1 MQCPACNHIPQPGE
15 SQDPARCPACGVYYH
30 KVLAKKLKDL
40 ETAKPAPESF
50 DKRKIEPDKKSL
62 SILGKVVIAAF
73 VAVFLVGG
81 TAVGWLKY
89 SEHQNLLAA
98 KPAIKITS
106 AYLSQMATYHA
117 SDSNITFGEYFDKA
131 KIAIDEIDKKLIELN
146 SLDLRYAKDD
156 LSLAAEYMRQARELI
171 RDMSALMRASM
182 NASSA
187 SEQADRLRDER
198 YESDNEYIQ
207 AYAEKG
213 YAKALD
219 EQKEALEKFKKL
231 MGSMESRTKSIVE
244 LNRQVSDKFGPD
256 AALTLNDVERLTNR

>member
-1 MQCPACNHIPQPGE
+1 MQCPACNHIPQPEE

-30 KVLAKKLKDL
+30 KVLAKKLKEL
-40 ETAKPAPESF
+40 EDAKPSLELPYSP
-50 DKRKIEPDKKSL
+50 KVEPDKKTV
-62 SILGKVVIAAF
+62 SILGKVVIAVF
-73 VAVFLVGG
+73 FAVLLVGG
-81 TAVGWLKY
+81 AATGWLKY
-89 SEHQNLLAA
+89 SEYQNRLAA
-98 KPAIKITS
+98 RPAIKITS

-131 KIAIDEIDKKLIELN
+131 KTAIDEIDKKLIELN

-182 NASSA
+182 NVSSA
-187 SEQADRLRDER
+187 EEKADKLRDER
-198 YESDNEYIQ
+198 YDSDNEYIQ

-219 EQKEALEKFKKL
+219 EQKEALEKAKKL
-231 MGSMESRTKSIVE
+231 IGSMESRTKSIVE
-244 LNRQVSDKFGPD
+244 LNQKVSDRFGPD
-256 AALTLNDVERLTNR
+256 AALTLDDVERLKNR